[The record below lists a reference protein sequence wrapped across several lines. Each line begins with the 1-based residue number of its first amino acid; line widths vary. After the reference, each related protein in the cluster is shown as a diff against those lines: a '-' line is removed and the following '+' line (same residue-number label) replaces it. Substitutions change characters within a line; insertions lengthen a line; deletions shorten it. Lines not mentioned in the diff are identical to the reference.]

1 MEIIAKFYP
10 HIWSQK
16 LIDQIVITSE
26 VVIKEEIKGVGEAE
40 FVMPIAPGI
49 KEECKV
55 ELYESNG
62 NEDNLLFRG
71 YIHEINPVWGQFQ
84 SLKIIAREEKAIF
97 HKRKTLRKHTFTAQA
112 LSTIIKKLIEPYNTE
127 FNEDWGFEIQRE
139 ETITLEIAQ
148 GDDYYDIFDEVCEQ
162 KELFW
167 TVVDGT
173 VHFKKHWED
182 LRETQIL
189 EYDGLSPNP
198 WNITN
203 IELIGT
209 ASGGNVVLVE
219 DSKWNLTVDKSQ
231 YSGVLTGVI
240 SKQIRKGDDSEK
252 AKQFA
257 KEQARPQRK
266 YQIQV
271 ANSSIIAN
279 LWDRIKVEV
288 VNTNSFYDY
297 SGEAIVQSKTTSYS
311 NASKVVVYGIQEF
324 LVSPFTAE
332 NRVENVEKSI
342 KLLRQRKGG
351 GETPA
356 PQVDLSWYATSS
368 AVNQAIQSQNTK
380 IEQKADSSFVQWVA
394 QTAQTALNTANQA
407 KQTAESK
414 APIQHTHNKSE
425 VWLDNVDNT
434 SDEDKP
440 ISKATKKA
448 LELKCSFA
456 DIVDNLNTEEIKPLS
471 AKQGKVLKGL
481 IDNIN
486 RILVSDDTDLDQLQE
501 IVNYIKQNKKIL
513 SQLGISN
520 IVGLVEALNGKANKV
535 HTHTKSQISDFPT
548 SMPASDVHKRAKQA
562 NKPTYTI
569 SEIQGLQEALDNK
582 SSSVASLDRIDFN
595 YTTNLTQKKFRI
607 GSRYQFSNIPHDQGG
622 HQLQVLWWDLQP
634 QGTGDDGGWGLMF
647 WPDQNPYLQMQGE
660 DVAIGRTGGMINPK
674 TRINFPQSVGLKRD
688 ANTDGANIYFRSSSN
703 DDSSLDFKLY
713 DDGSE
718 WFRFLYNNTRRVAFN
733 HDLATYKQKFFAH
746 AQFGEFPT
754 ISLAIW
760 DSDTGFNWNGDGN
773 FTMKANGADLNHF
786 YNGRAPIVRQGMNN
800 GEIKNLTKDAYANEN
815 KRSEVIYMVDKEWVF
830 IGDKQIASCW
840 GGGLDLIAVDK
851 TIVWDASGTRTAP
864 SDWLLFFQWEWR
876 ETRYWSAKAYINE
889 VDIINL
895 LLFSHDNLIAKD
907 LHYGLGIIKVRK
919 WDITLRTT
927 SWNYGQKN
935 GKIIL
940 KYFIPS

>member
-40 FVMPIAPGI
+40 FVMPIAPEI

-55 ELYESNG
+55 ELYEVNS
-62 NEDNLLFRG
+62 NEDRLLFRG
-71 YIHEINPVWGQFQ
+71 FVHEINPVWGQFQ
-84 SLKIIAREEKAIF
+84 SLKIIARGEKAIF

-112 LSTIIKKLIEPYNTE
+112 LSSILQKLLEPYNTE
-127 FNEDWGFEIQRE
+127 FNEDWGFEIQKE
-139 ETITLEIAQ
+139 ETLSLEIAQ
-148 GDDYYDIFDEVCEQ
+148 GDDYYDIFDEICEQ

-173 VHFKKHWED
+173 VHFKKHGED
-182 LRETQIL
+182 LRATQIL

-219 DSKWNLTVDKSQ
+219 DSKGNLTVDKSQ
-231 YSGVLTGVI
+231 YSGVLTGVV

-271 ANSSIIAN
+271 ANWSIIAN

-324 LVSPFTAE
+324 LVTSLSAE
-332 NRVENVEKSI
+332 NRVENVEKAI
-342 KLLRQRKGG
+342 KFLRQRKGG

-368 AVNQAIQSQNTK
+368 AVSSAIQSQNKK

-407 KQTAESK
+407 KQTADSK
-414 APIQHTHNKSE
+414 ADANHNHDDRYYTESEIDNKLSGKADANHTHN
-425 VWLDNVDNT
+425 
-434 SDEDKP
+434 
-440 ISKATKKA
+440 
-448 LELKCSFA
+448 
-456 DIVDNLNTEEIKPLS
+456 
-471 AKQGKVLKGL
+471 
-481 IDNIN
+481 
-486 RILVSDDTDLDQLQE
+486 
-501 IVNYIKQNKKIL
+501 
-513 SQLGISN
+513 
-520 IVGLVEALNGKANKV
+520 
-535 HTHTKSQISDFPT
+535 FPT
-548 SMPASDVHKRAKQA
+548 SLPASDVYERAKQV

-607 GSRYQFSNIPHDQGG
+607 GSRYQLSNVPHDQGG

-634 QGTGDDGGWGLMF
+634 QGTGHDGGWGLMF

-660 DVAIGRTGGMINPK
+660 HTYLGRTDWWIKTRNWINPPNHMGMH
-674 TRINFPQSVGLKRD
+674 R
-688 ANTDGANIYFRSSSN
+688 GANSDRAQIVFNSNNN
-703 DDSSLDFKLY
+703 DDTTLDFKLG
-713 DDGSE
+713 DDNSE
-718 WFRFLYNNTRRVAFN
+718 FFRFMHIDTWRAAFN
-733 HDLATYKQKFFAH
+733 YELATFKQKFFAH
-746 AQFGEFPT
+746 AQFGEFPN

-760 DSDTGFNWNGDGN
+760 DSDTGFNRESDGVLSYFSNGSKLQTIHQNAVPVVAED
-773 FTMKANGADLNHF
+773 F
-786 YNGRAPIVRQGMNN
+786 GRNVK
-800 GEIKNLTKDAYANEN
+800 IKNLTQSQYDALGAGRPNN
-815 KRSEVIYMVDKEWVF
+815 VIY
-830 IGDKQIASCW
+830 
-840 GGGLDLIAVDK
+840 
-851 TIVWDASGTRTAP
+851 
-864 SDWLLFFQWEWR
+864 
-876 ETRYWSAKAYINE
+876 YIT
-889 VDIINL
+889 D
-895 LLFSHDNLIAKD
+895 
-907 LHYGLGIIKVRK
+907 
-919 WDITLRTT
+919 
-927 SWNYGQKN
+927 
-935 GKIIL
+935 
-940 KYFIPS
+940 

>member
-40 FVMPIAPGI
+40 FVMPIAPEI

-55 ELYESNG
+55 ELYEVNS
-62 NEDNLLFRG
+62 NEDRLLFRG
-71 YIHEINPVWGQFQ
+71 FVHEINPVWGQFQ
-84 SLKIIAREEKAIF
+84 SLKIFARGEKAIF

-112 LSTIIKKLIEPYNTE
+112 LSSILQKLLEPYNTE
-127 FNEDWGFEIQRE
+127 FNEDWGFEIQKE
-139 ETITLEIAQ
+139 ETLTLEIAQ
-148 GDDYYDIFDEVCEQ
+148 GDDYYDIFDEICEQ

-173 VHFKKHWED
+173 VHFKKYWED
-182 LRETQIL
+182 LRATQIL

-219 DSKWNLTVDKSQ
+219 DSKGNLTVDKSQ
-231 YSGVLTGVI
+231 YSGVLTGVV

-266 YQIQV
+266 YKIQV
-271 ANSSIIAN
+271 ANWSIIAN

-324 LVSPFTAE
+324 LVTSLSAE
-332 NRVENVEKSI
+332 NRVENVEKAI
-342 KLLRQRKGG
+342 KFLRQRKGG

-368 AVNQAIQSQNTK
+368 AVSSAIQSQNKK

-414 APIQHTHNKSE
+414 ADANHNHDDRYYTESEIDNKLSGKADINHTHN
-425 VWLDNVDNT
+425 
-434 SDEDKP
+434 
-440 ISKATKKA
+440 
-448 LELKCSFA
+448 
-456 DIVDNLNTEEIKPLS
+456 
-471 AKQGKVLKGL
+471 
-481 IDNIN
+481 
-486 RILVSDDTDLDQLQE
+486 
-501 IVNYIKQNKKIL
+501 
-513 SQLGISN
+513 
-520 IVGLVEALNGKANKV
+520 
-535 HTHTKSQISDFPT
+535 FPT
-548 SMPASDVHKRAKQA
+548 SLPASDVYERAKQV

-607 GSRYQFSNIPHDQGG
+607 GSRYQLSNVPHDQGG

-634 QGTGDDGGWGLMF
+634 QGTGHDGGWGLMF

-660 DVAIGRTGGMINPK
+660 HTYLGRTDWWIKTRNWINPPNHMGMH
-674 TRINFPQSVGLKRD
+674 RE
-688 ANTDGANIYFRSSSN
+688 ANSDRAQIVFNSNNN
-703 DDSSLDFKLY
+703 DDTTFDFKLG

-718 WFRFLYNNTRRVAFN
+718 WFRFMYIDTWRAAFN
-733 HDLATYKQKFFAH
+733 YELATFKQKFFVH
-746 AQFGEFPT
+746 WQVQYGEFPN

-760 DSDTGFNWNGDGN
+760 DSDTGFNREADGVLSYFSNGSKLQTIHQNAVPVVAEDFGRN
-773 FTMKANGADLNHF
+773 VKMKKLTQAQYDALGA
-786 YNGRAPIVRQGMNN
+786 GRPNN
-800 GEIKNLTKDAYANEN
+800 VVY
-815 KRSEVIYMVDKEWVF
+815 
-830 IGDKQIASCW
+830 
-840 GGGLDLIAVDK
+840 
-851 TIVWDASGTRTAP
+851 
-864 SDWLLFFQWEWR
+864 
-876 ETRYWSAKAYINE
+876 YIT
-889 VDIINL
+889 D
-895 LLFSHDNLIAKD
+895 
-907 LHYGLGIIKVRK
+907 
-919 WDITLRTT
+919 
-927 SWNYGQKN
+927 
-935 GKIIL
+935 
-940 KYFIPS
+940 

>member
-40 FVMPIAPGI
+40 FVMPIAPEI

-55 ELYESNG
+55 ELYEVNS
-62 NEDNLLFRG
+62 NEDRLLFRG
-71 YIHEINPVWGQFQ
+71 FVHEINPVWGQFQ
-84 SLKIIAREEKAIF
+84 SLKIIARGEKAIF

-112 LSTIIKKLIEPYNTE
+112 LSSILQKLLEPYNTE
-127 FNEDWGFEIQRE
+127 FNEDWGFEIQKE
-139 ETITLEIAQ
+139 ETLSLEIAQ
-148 GDDYYDIFDEVCEQ
+148 GDDYYDIFDEICEQ

-173 VHFKKHWED
+173 VHFKKHGED
-182 LRETQIL
+182 LRATQIL
-189 EYDGLSPNP
+189 EYNGLSPNP

-231 YSGVLTGVI
+231 YSGVLTGVV

-266 YQIQV
+266 YKIQV
-271 ANSSIIAN
+271 ANWSIVAN

-324 LVSPFTAE
+324 LVTSLSAE
-332 NRVENVEKSI
+332 NRVENVEKAI
-342 KLLRQRKGG
+342 KFLRQRKGG

-356 PQVDLSWYATSS
+356 PQVDLSWYASSS
-368 AVNQAIQSQNTK
+368 AVSSAIQSQNKK

-414 APIQHTHNKSE
+414 ADANHNHDDRYYTESEIDNKLSGKADINHTHN
-425 VWLDNVDNT
+425 
-434 SDEDKP
+434 
-440 ISKATKKA
+440 
-448 LELKCSFA
+448 
-456 DIVDNLNTEEIKPLS
+456 
-471 AKQGKVLKGL
+471 
-481 IDNIN
+481 
-486 RILVSDDTDLDQLQE
+486 
-501 IVNYIKQNKKIL
+501 
-513 SQLGISN
+513 
-520 IVGLVEALNGKANKV
+520 
-535 HTHTKSQISDFPT
+535 FPT
-548 SMPASDVHKRAKQA
+548 SLPASDVYERAKQV

-607 GSRYQFSNIPHDQGG
+607 GSRYQLSNVPHDQGG

-634 QGTGDDGGWGLMF
+634 QGTGHDGGWGLMF

-660 DVAIGRTGGMINPK
+660 HTYLGRTDWWIKTRNWINPPNHMGMH
-674 TRINFPQSVGLKRD
+674 RE
-688 ANTDGANIYFRSSSN
+688 ANSDRAQIVFNSNNN
-703 DDSSLDFKLY
+703 DDTALDFKLG

-718 WFRFLYNNTRRVAFN
+718 WFRFMYIDTWRAAFN
-733 HDLATYKQKFFAH
+733 YELATFKQKFFVH
-746 AQFGEFPT
+746 WQVQYGEFPN

-760 DSDTGFNWNGDGN
+760 DSDTGFNREADGVLSYFSNGSKLQTIHQNAVPVVAEDFGRN
-773 FTMKANGADLNHF
+773 VKMKKLTQAQYDALGA
-786 YNGRAPIVRQGMNN
+786 GRPNN
-800 GEIKNLTKDAYANEN
+800 VVY
-815 KRSEVIYMVDKEWVF
+815 
-830 IGDKQIASCW
+830 
-840 GGGLDLIAVDK
+840 
-851 TIVWDASGTRTAP
+851 
-864 SDWLLFFQWEWR
+864 
-876 ETRYWSAKAYINE
+876 YIT
-889 VDIINL
+889 D
-895 LLFSHDNLIAKD
+895 
-907 LHYGLGIIKVRK
+907 
-919 WDITLRTT
+919 
-927 SWNYGQKN
+927 
-935 GKIIL
+935 
-940 KYFIPS
+940 

>member
-40 FVMPIAPGI
+40 FVMPIAPEI

-55 ELYESNG
+55 ELYEVNS
-62 NEDNLLFRG
+62 NEDRLLFRG
-71 YIHEINPVWGQFQ
+71 FVHEINPVWGQFQ
-84 SLKIIAREEKAIF
+84 SLKIIARGEKAIF

-112 LSTIIKKLIEPYNTE
+112 LSSILQKLLEPYNTE
-127 FNEDWGFEIQRE
+127 FNEDWGFEIQKE
-139 ETITLEIAQ
+139 ETLTLEIAQ
-148 GDDYYDIFDEVCEQ
+148 GDDYYDIFDEICEQ

-173 VHFKKHWED
+173 VHFKKHGED
-182 LRETQIL
+182 LRATQIL

-219 DSKWNLTVDKSQ
+219 DSKGNLTVDKSQ
-231 YSGVLTGVI
+231 YLGVLTGVV

-266 YQIQV
+266 YKIQV
-271 ANSSIIAN
+271 ANWSIIAN

-324 LVSPFTAE
+324 LVTSLSAE
-332 NRVENVEKSI
+332 NRVENVEKAI
-342 KLLRQRKGG
+342 KFLRQRKGG

-356 PQVDLSWYATSS
+356 PQVDLSWYASSS
-368 AVNQAIQSQNTK
+368 AVSSAIQSQNKK

-414 APIQHTHNKSE
+414 ADANHNHDDRYYTESEIDNKLSGKADINHTHN
-425 VWLDNVDNT
+425 
-434 SDEDKP
+434 
-440 ISKATKKA
+440 
-448 LELKCSFA
+448 
-456 DIVDNLNTEEIKPLS
+456 
-471 AKQGKVLKGL
+471 
-481 IDNIN
+481 
-486 RILVSDDTDLDQLQE
+486 
-501 IVNYIKQNKKIL
+501 
-513 SQLGISN
+513 
-520 IVGLVEALNGKANKV
+520 
-535 HTHTKSQISDFPT
+535 FPT
-548 SMPASDVHKRAKQA
+548 SLPASDVYERAKQV

-607 GSRYQFSNIPHDQGG
+607 GSRYQLSNVPHDQGG

-634 QGTGDDGGWGLMF
+634 QGTGHDGGWGLMF

-660 DVAIGRTGGMINPK
+660 HTYLGRTDWWIKTRNWINPPNHMGMH
-674 TRINFPQSVGLKRD
+674 RG
-688 ANTDGANIYFRSSSN
+688 ANTDRAQIVFNSNNN
-703 DDSSLDFKLY
+703 DDTALDFKLG

-718 WFRFLYNNTRRVAFN
+718 WFRFMYIDTWRAAFN
-733 HDLATYKQKFFAH
+733 YELATFKQKFFAH
-746 AQFGEFPT
+746 AHAEYGEFPN

-760 DSDTGFNWNGDGN
+760 DSDTGFNREADGVLSYFSNGSKLQTIHQNAVPVVAEDFGRN
-773 FTMKANGADLNHF
+773 VKFKKLTQAQYDALGA
-786 YNGRAPIVRQGMNN
+786 GRPNN
-800 GEIKNLTKDAYANEN
+800 
-815 KRSEVIYMVDKEWVF
+815 VIY
-830 IGDKQIASCW
+830 
-840 GGGLDLIAVDK
+840 
-851 TIVWDASGTRTAP
+851 
-864 SDWLLFFQWEWR
+864 
-876 ETRYWSAKAYINE
+876 YIT
-889 VDIINL
+889 D
-895 LLFSHDNLIAKD
+895 
-907 LHYGLGIIKVRK
+907 
-919 WDITLRTT
+919 
-927 SWNYGQKN
+927 
-935 GKIIL
+935 
-940 KYFIPS
+940 

>member
-40 FVMPIAPGI
+40 FVMPIAPEI

-55 ELYESNG
+55 ELYEVNS
-62 NEDNLLFRG
+62 NEDRLLFRG
-71 YIHEINPVWGQFQ
+71 FVHEINPVWGQFQ
-84 SLKIIAREEKAIF
+84 SLKIIARGEKAIF

-112 LSTIIKKLIEPYNTE
+112 LSSILQKLLEPYNTE
-127 FNEDWGFEIQRE
+127 FNEDWGFEIQKE
-139 ETITLEIAQ
+139 ETLTLEIAQ
-148 GDDYYDIFDEVCEQ
+148 GDDYYDIFDEICEQ

-173 VHFKKHWED
+173 VHFKKHGED
-182 LRETQIL
+182 LRATQIL

-219 DSKWNLTVDKSQ
+219 DSKGNLTVDKSQ
-231 YSGVLTGVI
+231 YSGVLTGVV

-266 YQIQV
+266 YKIQV
-271 ANSSIIAN
+271 ANWSIIAN

-324 LVSPFTAE
+324 LVTSLSAE
-332 NRVENVEKSI
+332 NRVENVEKAI
-342 KLLRQRKGG
+342 KFLRQRKGG

-368 AVNQAIQSQNTK
+368 AVASAIQSQNTK

-407 KQTAESK
+407 KQTADGKADANHNHDDRYYTESEIDNKLSGK
-414 APIQHTHNKSE
+414 ADINHTHN
-425 VWLDNVDNT
+425 
-434 SDEDKP
+434 
-440 ISKATKKA
+440 
-448 LELKCSFA
+448 
-456 DIVDNLNTEEIKPLS
+456 
-471 AKQGKVLKGL
+471 
-481 IDNIN
+481 
-486 RILVSDDTDLDQLQE
+486 
-501 IVNYIKQNKKIL
+501 
-513 SQLGISN
+513 
-520 IVGLVEALNGKANKV
+520 
-535 HTHTKSQISDFPT
+535 FPT
-548 SMPASDVHKRAKQA
+548 SLPASDVYERAKQV

-607 GSRYQFSNIPHDQGG
+607 GSRYQLSNVPHDQGG

-634 QGTGDDGGWGLMF
+634 QGTGHDGGWGLMF

-660 DVAIGRTGGMINPK
+660 HTYLGRTDWWIKTRNWINPPNHMGMH
-674 TRINFPQSVGLKRD
+674 RE
-688 ANTDGANIYFRSSSN
+688 ANTDRAQIVFNSNNN
-703 DDSSLDFKLY
+703 DDTTLDFKLG

-800 GEIKNLTKDAYANEN
+800 GEIQHLTQSQYDALGAGRPNNVVY
-815 KRSEVIYMVDKEWVF
+815 
-830 IGDKQIASCW
+830 
-840 GGGLDLIAVDK
+840 
-851 TIVWDASGTRTAP
+851 
-864 SDWLLFFQWEWR
+864 
-876 ETRYWSAKAYINE
+876 YIT
-889 VDIINL
+889 D
-895 LLFSHDNLIAKD
+895 
-907 LHYGLGIIKVRK
+907 
-919 WDITLRTT
+919 
-927 SWNYGQKN
+927 
-935 GKIIL
+935 
-940 KYFIPS
+940 

>member
-1 MEIIAKFYP
+1 MLIARLYNHYREQKVFAQREIVSKITIEEKIDSFWVAKMEIP
-10 HIWSQK
+10 
-16 LIDQIVITSE
+16 ITPGLDT
-26 VVIKEEIKGVGEAE
+26 GVK
-40 FVMPIAPGI
+40 I
-49 KEECKV
+49 
-55 ELYESNG
+55 ELYEVG
-62 NEDNLLFRG
+62 NKEDQLIFRG
-71 YIHEINPVWGQFQ
+71 IVYEIKPVRQRWDMLEITIRWEESIFQ
-84 SLKIIAREEKAIF
+84 
-97 HKRKTLRKHTFTAQA
+97 KRKTLRKHTFTALP
-112 LSTIIKKLIEPYNTE
+112 LSTIIKKLIDPYNSE
-127 FNEDWGFEIQRE
+127 FNEDWGFEIQKDE
-139 ETITLEIAQ
+139 ILTLEIEQ
-148 GDDYYDIFDEVCEQ
+148 WDDYADIFDEICKQ
-162 KELFW
+162 KEFFW
-167 TVVDGT
+167 RVVDG
-173 VHFKKHWED
+173 VIFFRKNGED
-182 LRETQIL
+182 LRSTQLL
-189 EYDGLSPNP
+189 EYDGCSADPG
-198 WNITN
+198 NIIA
-203 IELIGT
+203 IELVGT
-209 ASGGNVVLVE
+209 SSGGNVALIE
-219 DSKWNLTVDKSQ
+219 DNKWRITVDKSQ
-231 YSGVLTGVI
+231 YSWLLTGVV

-351 GETPA
+351 VENPA

-380 IEQKADSSFVQWVA
+380 IEKKADSSFVQWVA
-394 QTAQTALNTANQA
+394 QTAQTALNAANQA

-414 APIQHTHNKSE
+414 APINHTHNKSE
-425 VWLDNVDNT
+425 VWLDQVDNT

-440 ISKATKKA
+440 LSKATKKA

-486 RILVSDDTDLDQLQE
+486 RILISDDTDLDQLQE

-520 IVGLVEALNGKANKV
+520 ISGLVEALEGKANKV

-548 SMPASDVHKRAKQA
+548 SMPASDVHKRAKQV

-607 GSRYQFSNIPHDQGG
+607 GSRYHLSNIPHDQGG

-634 QGTGDDGGWGLMF
+634 QGTGHDGGWGLMF

-660 DVAIGRTGGMINPK
+660 HTYLGRTDWWIKTRNWINPPNHMGMH
-674 TRINFPQSVGLKRD
+674 RG
-688 ANTDGANIYFRSSSN
+688 ANTDRAQIVFNSNNN
-703 DDSSLDFKLY
+703 DDTALDFKLG

-718 WFRFLYNNTRRVAFN
+718 WFRFMYIDTWRAAFN
-733 HDLATYKQKFFAH
+733 YELATFKQKFFVH
-746 AQFGEFPT
+746 WQVQYGEFPN

-760 DSDTGFNWNGDGN
+760 DSDTGFNRESDGVLSYFSNGSKLQTIHQNAVPVVAEDFGRN
-773 FTMKANGADLNHF
+773 VKMKKLTQAQYDALGA
-786 YNGRAPIVRQGMNN
+786 GRPNN
-800 GEIKNLTKDAYANEN
+800 
-815 KRSEVIYMVDKEWVF
+815 VIY
-830 IGDKQIASCW
+830 
-840 GGGLDLIAVDK
+840 
-851 TIVWDASGTRTAP
+851 
-864 SDWLLFFQWEWR
+864 
-876 ETRYWSAKAYINE
+876 YITE
-889 VDIINL
+889 
-895 LLFSHDNLIAKD
+895 
-907 LHYGLGIIKVRK
+907 
-919 WDITLRTT
+919 
-927 SWNYGQKN
+927 
-935 GKIIL
+935 
-940 KYFIPS
+940 